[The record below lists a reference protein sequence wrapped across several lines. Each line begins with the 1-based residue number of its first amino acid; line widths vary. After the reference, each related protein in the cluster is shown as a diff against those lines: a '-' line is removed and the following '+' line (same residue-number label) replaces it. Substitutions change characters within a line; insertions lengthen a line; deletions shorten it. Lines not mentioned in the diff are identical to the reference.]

1 MSLRERLIEAIR
13 FHDGH
18 ADNWAVFR
26 DGELLR
32 DVAGAMAE
40 PFRNEGVTS
49 VVAVESRGF
58 VLGAAVALRLGVG
71 LVGVRKP
78 GGLFAGEKLE
88 VRAAADYR
96 GHEWTLRMQKAAV
109 SKGDRLLLVDDWI
122 ETGSQARAVKLLV
135 EMGGGTLAGA
145 AAMVDQ
151 SSPETR
157 AGFAKFVALVRAEEL
172 QQ

>member
-40 PFRNEGVTS
+40 PFRNEDVTS

-71 LVGVRKP
+71 FVAVRKP

-96 GHEWTLRMQKAAV
+96 GHEWTLRMQRAAV
-109 SKGDRLLLVDDWI
+109 APGARLLLVDDWM
-122 ETGSQARAVKLLV
+122 ETGSQARAVMQLV
-135 EMGGGTLAGA
+135 QACGGELAGIA
-145 AAMVDQ
+145 VMVDQ

-157 AGFAKFVALVRAEEL
+157 ARFGPFVALVRADEL